1 MCSRDW
7 ISDVCSSDLYLPLRE
22 DLFAR
27 YGGGMNAQKQ
37 AIEQIRPG
45 EVLVID
51 ARQEPSAGTA
61 GDILALRAHAPGPGR
76 LANDGATTEAPRP
89 ARPGNPA
96 HHAAVPPA
104 RLGPP

>member
-51 ARQEPSAGTA
+51 ARQEPRSEEHTSELQSRLHLVCRLLLEKKKKTQHIPSC
-61 GDILALRAHAPGPGR
+61 ILYINH
-76 LANDGATTEAPRP
+76 
-89 ARPGNPA
+89 
-96 HHAAVPPA
+96 A
-104 RLGPP
+104 RLS